1 MSKSP
6 QEIIAEKQKR
16 LDDCVALRVPDRIPV
31 APIDSGF
38 FVKCGGESWEAINY
52 DVTGNRM
59 IEAAKK
65 TIRMMDYDAYF
76 PPVIF
81 APGKT
86 YDLLGFKQL
95 KWAGAADPAQ
105 RVSTDGVYQFVE
117 PGKGYPEMPASEY
130 DEFIDDPSHYM
141 VTKHLPRIS
150 SIFEPLAN
158 LPRLAMFASYVN
170 GLGQAL
176 PLMGSPPFQNTL
188 QALMEA
194 GKLNAQFLSGVPG
207 CVGELMQ
214 EGHILAAGGFGYA
227 PFDFIADF
235 MRGTRGALTDMHRHP
250 DKLKKAI
257 ERITPWLLEWSLYTA
272 EPLRSLT
279 NRVFIPIHKCAG
291 NFMSEDQ
298 HKEFF
303 WPSLREVI
311 VGLIDEG
318 FVPYVYTEGEFK
330 ERLETIRDVPPG
342 KVIYHIE
349 MPLFKAKDVL
359 GDVACIEGGLSGPL
373 LNIGTPEE
381 VRAETKRIIDYCGR
395 DGGFIFGTELPMITA
410 KPENVKAMVDT
421 VKECGVY

>member
-1 MSKSP
+1 MSKNP

-16 LDDCVALRVPDRIPV
+16 IDDAVALQVPDRV
-31 APIDSGF
+31 PIMPSDSGF
-38 FVKCGGESWEAINY
+38 FVKCGGETWEDVFY
-52 DVTGNRM
+52 DATGTKM
-59 IEAAKK
+59 LEAAKK
-65 TIRMMDYDAYF
+65 TVRMMDYDAYF

-81 APGKT
+81 APGQT
-86 YDLLGFKQL
+86 YDLLGFRQL

-105 RVSTDGVYQFVE
+105 RVTMDGVYQFVE
-117 PGKGYPEMPASEY
+117 PGQGYPEMPAEEY
-130 DEFIDDPSHYM
+130 DEFIDDPSFYM
-141 VTKHLPRIS
+141 FSKHLPRIATL
-150 SIFEPLAN
+150 FEPLAKM
-158 LPRLAMFASYVN
+158 PRLAMFASYIN

-176 PLMGSPPFQNTL
+176 PLIGTPPFQSML
-188 QALMEA
+188 ESLSEA
-194 GKLNAQFLSGVPG
+194 GRLNAQFNSGIPG
-207 CVGELMQ
+207 CVGELMG

-235 MRGTRGALTDMHRHP
+235 MRGTRGALTDMYRHP

-257 ERITPWLLEWSLYTA
+257 ERITPWILEWALYTA
-272 EPLRSLT
+272 EPMRPLC

-303 WPSLREVI
+303 WPSLREI
-311 VGLIDEG
+311 IIGLIEHD
-318 FVPYVYTEGEFK
+318 FVPYIYTEGEFG

-349 MPLFKAKDVL
+349 TPLFKAKDVL

-373 LNIGTPEE
+373 LNIGSVEE
-381 VRAETKRIIDYCGR
+381 VRAETKKIIDYCGQ

-421 VKECGVY
+421 VKEYGIY